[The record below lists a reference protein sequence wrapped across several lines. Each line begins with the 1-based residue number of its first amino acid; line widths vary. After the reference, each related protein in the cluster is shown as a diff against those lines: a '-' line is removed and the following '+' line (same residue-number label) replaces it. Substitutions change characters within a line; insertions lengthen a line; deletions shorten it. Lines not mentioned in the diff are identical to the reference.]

1 MEFEHIYKSRET
13 ILDML
18 KIRNCDV
25 SSYENQT
32 KEELNIIFQQ
42 HGTKGNSEVD
52 ALDIIVDRKVDKDK
66 ELDTDIQLKNYKI
79 MVKYLT
85 NSKVRNQNII
95 NCIEDIYEQEIL
107 SKDDVLIIIT
117 KDKISYQGVLEEY
130 INRLHYRDGTFIQI
144 LCLNSLL
151 FNISKHELVP
161 QYNILTNEKKQALID
176 RLYLEKEDSLPFI
189 LVTDPAARYFGMRIG
204 QVCEIE
210 YNNETNGKNK
220 FYRLCVAN

>member
-18 KIRNCDV
+18 KIRKCDV

-42 HGTKGNSEVD
+42 HGAKGNSEVD
-52 ALDIIVDRKVDKDK
+52 ALDIIVDRKVDK

-95 NCIEDIYEQEIL
+95 NCYYCCY
-107 SKDDVLIIIT
+107 
-117 KDKISYQGVLEEY
+117 IS
-130 INRLHYRDGTFIQI
+130 
-144 LCLNSLL
+144 
-151 FNISKHELVP
+151 
-161 QYNILTNEKKQALID
+161 
-176 RLYLEKEDSLPFI
+176 
-189 LVTDPAARYFGMRIG
+189 
-204 QVCEIE
+204 
-210 YNNETNGKNK
+210 
-220 FYRLCVAN
+220 